1 MLTIRLLGAPTI
13 ELAGESVHITRKKA
27 LGLLAYLAVRR
38 QLTTREA
45 AAALLW
51 EDSDTARGLAY
62 VRNAIWEI
70 NKAIGE
76 EWLIVEDDTLLLAE
90 NADVDVTDF
99 EALAHSSG
107 HDDQQTQLDTLM
119 QAVDLFRDDLLA
131 GFSIPDSAAF
141 EEWLYVTRES
151 LRQVFTGTLERLC
164 DVLVQLNRVEA
175 AIPFARRLLEMDTLN
190 EAAHRRLMQLY
201 AWSGQFAAAHR
212 QFQMATKILRDEL
225 GVDVDA
231 QTEHLFSRIQARD
244 LPPPTTVPQR
254 ITTANIAQAS
264 TQEAIA
270 VRERLQVLPDP
281 KTAFVGR
288 GLELEEISAMLGDFD
303 CHLLT
308 LVGPG
313 GAGKT
318 RLAIEAGRA
327 TTTNNDLTAVFPDG
341 VVFVPLA
348 PVSSS
353 LFIEDAIINAL
364 PTFEPG
370 GDPHNSLMA
379 YLADK
384 ALLIILDNFEHLMTG
399 AESLPVILE
408 HAPLCKLLI
417 TSRERLNLHEEWVF
431 DTGGLD
437 FPTSDSADWQ
447 DYGAVN
453 LFVRSAQRNRRDFVL
468 GDEDREA
475 VIRICRMVDGM
486 PLGIELAATW
496 TRLLSCAEIAN
507 EIQNSLDF
515 LTTSA
520 RNMPERHHSLRA
532 VFEHSWG
539 RLNTQEQALLRCLS
553 PFLGAFSLDAAQT
566 VAFASLPVMLSLVDK
581 SLIRRDEDGMF
592 QIHELIRQYAHE
604 KMTDDERDQTLTRYI
619 SYYVDFLDRQLPLLK
634 GDRQREAIDAIDE
647 VISNV
652 REAWQKA
659 IDLQRWHDLQ
669 KMMEPLMWK
678 NVIMD
683 YRKQQLGI
691 LAQCAL
697 EALPENPDDEFLRTL
712 RGVIIAL
719 YVFGFRHV
727 MHQRDVDTYTD
738 QSIALLDSVPDS
750 YDILPALA
758 LLSWSMV
765 VPGRPFEQSC
775 ALIERGYRIA
785 EEQQDDIWL
794 ADFYYLEGA
803 SLQND
808 IRYREVEKPL
818 QKAVDL
824 FKEHDNAWGI
834 AISLEKM
841 ADNMITMGYYD
852 RARELDRQAL
862 SQIERLGDHWWIAFL
877 DKGLSKYEQGF
888 HNLEETINVLKG
900 SIDFFKENGDKMGY
914 AGSMYHLA
922 WMHLVN
928 DQTQSALDYFQ
939 TAQQLFAE
947 LGADGDVAWSMI
959 FRGIARLKQ
968 GDTGDA
974 YHLADEAVKTV
985 AHLRHPWVVSAA
997 HHLKGDVFLARGELA
1012 VAYAHQYHAVKIAY
1026 EADSVLQV
1034 LRHLTGLAEVLLGM
1048 GREDEGLHL
1057 LVYNQDHPVTGLDSR
1072 LRIRAILETYTPDQL
1087 APYEVDPESV
1097 SLDEVVASLPEPSEH
1112 IERLG

>member
-62 VRNAIWEI
+62 VRNAVWEI

-76 EWLIVEDDTLLLAE
+76 EWLIVEDDTLMLAE

-119 QAVDLFRDDLLA
+119 QAVDLYRDDLLA

-141 EEWLYVTRES
+141 EDWLYVTRES

-225 GVDVDA
+225 GVEVDA
-231 QTEHLFSRIQARD
+231 QTEHLFSRIQARE
-244 LPPPTTVPQR
+244 LPPPPTALQR
-254 ITTANIAQAS
+254 MTTANTSRLS

-270 VRERLQVLPDP
+270 VRESLHVLPDP

-288 GLELEEISAMLGDFD
+288 GLELEEISTILGDFD

-327 TTTNNDLTAVFPDG
+327 TTTNNDLKEIFTDG

-539 RLNTQEQALLRCLS
+539 RLNGQEQALLRCLS
-553 PFLGAFSLDAAQT
+553 PFFGAFSLDAAQK
-566 VAFASLPVMLSLVDK
+566 VASASLPVMLSLVDK

-604 KMTDDERDQTLTRYI
+604 KMSDDERDQTLTRYI

-634 GDRQREAIDAIDE
+634 GDRQREAIDAIDN
-647 VISNV
+647 VMGNV
-652 REAWQKA
+652 RETWHKA
-659 IDLQRWHDLQ
+659 IALHRWHDLQ
-669 KMMEPLMWK
+669 KMIEPLMWK
-678 NVIMD
+678 NVILG

-697 EALPENPDDEFLRTL
+697 EALPENPDDDFLQRL
-712 RGVIIAL
+712 RAVIMAL
-719 YVFGFRHV
+719 YVFGFLHMIHLREV
-727 MHQRDVDTYTD
+727 NTYTD
-738 QSIALLDSVPDS
+738 QSVAILESIQDS
-750 YDILPALA
+750 YDLLPALA
-758 LLSWSMV
+758 CISWAMAIT
-765 VPGRPFEQSC
+765 GRPFEQSY
-775 ALIERGYRIA
+775 AIIERGCRIA
-785 EEQQDDIWL
+785 EAHQDDIWL
-794 ADFYYLEGA
+794 ADFLYLEGT
-803 SLQND
+803 SLENN

-818 QKAVDL
+818 QKALDL
-824 FKEHDNAWGI
+824 FKKRGNAWGI
-834 AISLEKM
+834 AVTLTKM
-841 ADNMITMGYYD
+841 ANNMLSTGHYD
-852 RARELDRQAL
+852 RAYALDMEAL
-862 SQIERLGDHWWIAFL
+862 PYITALQDIWWIAFIS
-877 DKGLSKYEQGF
+877 KGMSRYDQGF
-888 HNLEETINVLKG
+888 HNSEEVSNILRE
-900 SIDFFKENGDKMGY
+900 SIVFFKENGDKLAY
-914 AGSMYHLA
+914 ADSIYHLA
-922 WMHLVN
+922 WVLLMN
-928 DQTQSALDYFQ
+928 DDIPTAIDHFQ

-947 LGADGDVAWSMI
+947 LGADGNAAWSMI

-985 AHLRHPWVVSAA
+985 AHLRYPWVVCAA

-1012 VAYAHQYHAVKIAY
+1012 VAYAHQYHAARIAQ
-1026 EADSVLQV
+1026 EVDSLLQT
-1034 LRHLTGLAEVLLGM
+1034 LRHLTGLAEVLLRM
-1048 GREDEGLHL
+1048 GREENGLRL
-1057 LVYNQDHPVTGLDSR
+1057 LVYVRDHPATGLEAR